1 VEIVQ
6 HKLQDFG
13 YLCISDLYTKK
24 ELGSI
29 KNEIKNL
36 NYIMDTVP
44 DVQKK
49 RDATSD
55 KNEDGSPKM
64 TGNGIPIDNLYSTRA
79 YSAILSF
86 NRKIF
91 VDPIASKM
99 AETHPSNVAFKRLN
113 DDYSLLNR
121 YSSGDEYLTH
131 FDVSSFSAVTFFSV
145 GRNKVLGGELVFSDY
160 DISFKFKDNFCIIFP
175 SWVEHHANKVK
186 SKNTYRYSL
195 SQFGVIEYHRS

>member
-1 VEIVQ
+1 MEIVQ

-13 YLCISDLYTKK
+13 YLSISDLYTKK
-24 ELGSI
+24 ELGFI

-36 NYIMDTVP
+36 NYILDTVSY
-44 DVQKK
+44 VQEQ
-49 RDATSD
+49 RDSSSG

-64 TGNGIPIDNLYSTRA
+64 TGNGISIDDLYSTRA

-99 AETHPSNVAFKRLN
+99 AETHPSNVAFTRLN

-121 YSSGDEYLTH
+121 YYSGDKYLTH
-131 FDVSSFSAVTFFSV
+131 FDVSSFSAITFFSV
-145 GRNKVLGGELVFSDY
+145 GKNKVLGGELVFSDY
-160 DISFKFKDNFCIIFP
+160 DIPFKFKDNFCIIFP
-175 SWVEHHANKVK
+175 SWVNHHVNEVK
-186 SKNTYRYSL
+186 SRNTYRYSL
-195 SQFGVIEYHRS
+195 SQFGIIGYNR